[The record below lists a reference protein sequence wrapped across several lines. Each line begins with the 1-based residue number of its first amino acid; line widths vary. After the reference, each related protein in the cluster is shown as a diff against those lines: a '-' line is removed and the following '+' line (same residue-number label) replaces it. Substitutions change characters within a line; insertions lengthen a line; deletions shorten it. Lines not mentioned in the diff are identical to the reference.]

1 LLLQARS
8 YDEVTTSSMLGW
20 YLRNAQ
26 TRALSHPLPV
36 MRAREIDRW
45 AQGAQ
50 YKGLLARN
58 RTISI
63 PITNSSSSN
72 GSSSSSSG
80 VAGAGAAAGAAGGVS
95 AAAGAGTGYRQ
106 ASS

>member
-1 LLLQARS
+1 
-8 YDEVTTSSMLGW
+8 MLGW

-50 YKGLLARN
+50 YKSLLARN
-58 RTISI
+58 RAYSSTAGNI
-63 PITNSSSSN
+63 SSSRN
-72 GSSSSSSG
+72 GSSANGGGSSG
-80 VAGAGAAAGAAGGVS
+80 VQQQQQLNGSS
-95 AAAGAGTGYRQ
+95 AAANGTREIKIL
-106 ASS
+106 